1 MMKFQ
6 SPDLLII
13 LYRYIIIIII
23 ADGNTAIIPIQYF
36 SVKIKWL
43 KPEFLPG

>member
-13 LYRYIIIIII
+13 LFRYIIIII